1 MEHSLIVLELSI
13 KSPSVSPPI
22 SSAFAP
28 YPLFQW
34 YPQSKENLLDL
45 GMKCSNSAFNAQ
57 SSRVILIVVQVG
69 AVKMYVAASSAG
81 AKKKGNTG

>member
-1 MEHSLIVLELSI
+1 MEYSLIVLELSV

-34 YPQSKENLLDL
+34 YPQSKEILLDL
-45 GMKCSNSAFNAQ
+45 GMKCWNSAFNAQ
-57 SSRVILIVVQVG
+57 SSRVIGGTTSLG
-69 AVKMYVAASSAG
+69 PSYFLL
-81 AKKKGNTG
+81 